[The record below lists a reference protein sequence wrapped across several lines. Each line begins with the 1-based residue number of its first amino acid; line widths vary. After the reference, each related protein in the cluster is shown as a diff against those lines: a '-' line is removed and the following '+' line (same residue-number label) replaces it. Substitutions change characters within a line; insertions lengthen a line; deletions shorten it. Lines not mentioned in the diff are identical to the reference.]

1 VQHDAERRRVAALQR
16 SFPAFWIAAA
26 ALLPEAGSLS
36 RGSDSLECAG
46 LTALYYGRV
55 YAPEKLHQIG
65 VVLQSVSLYGPGMR
79 EPSEFNLRKTLILGA
94 IVLGLIVWACLRRPA
109 TDGEHVRFGGE
120 TMGTYYIVKLPRCP
134 LRKAK
139 LVEAQSA
146 VEDVLAQVNRAMSTW
161 DPASEIS
168 RLNDQDDQSSV
179 AISAGFAEVLAC
191 ALELANASG
200 GAFDPTLGPL
210 IDLWGFGATDQRIR
224 APAQEAVDQA
234 LAQVGAQHL
243 QLDELAVTKTQAPL
257 RLNLSAVA
265 KGYGVDRVASAL
277 RDAGVSEYMV
287 DIGGEVVV
295 AGKNPQGLPWRLR
308 IEVPEYGA
316 MPGEG
321 AKFAEILVENCA
333 IAGSGDYRNYFED
346 DGRIYSHIIDPR
358 TGYPIT
364 NGVSGVTVIA
374 KRCMVADGLATCL
387 MVMDPAEGLA
397 LLKRYPG
404 AEALILQRT
413 ASGLQAHKSP
423 GFDAYVAAE

>member
-1 VQHDAERRRVAALQR
+1 M
-16 SFPAFWIAAA
+16 
-26 ALLPEAGSLS
+26 GS
-36 RGSDSLECAG
+36 C
-46 LTALYYGRV
+46 
-55 YAPEKLHQIG
+55 
-65 VVLQSVSLYGPGMR
+65 VSLYGPGMR
-79 EPSEFNLRKTLILGA
+79 EPSEFKLRKTLILGA
-94 IVLGLIVWACLRRPA
+94 IVFGLIVWACLRRPA

-134 LRKAK
+134 LRKAQ
-139 LVEAQSA
+139 LVEARF
-146 VEDVLAQVNRAMSTW
+146 VIEEVLAQVNRAMSTW
-161 DPASEIS
+161 DPGSEIS
-168 RLNDQDDQSSV
+168 RLNDRDDQSSF
-179 AISAGFAEVLAC
+179 AISPGFAEVLAC
-191 ALELANASG
+191 ALELADWSS

-210 IDLWGFGATDQRIR
+210 IDLWGFGATGQRIR
-224 APAQEAVDQA
+224 APAQEVIDQA

-243 QLDELAVTKTQAPL
+243 QLDELAVTKTQTPL

-265 KGYGVDRVASAL
+265 KGYGVDRVAAAL

-321 AKFAEILVENCA
+321 EKFAEILVENCA

-374 KRCMVADGLATCL
+374 KRCMIADGLATSL
-387 MVMDPAEGLA
+387 MVMDPTEGLA

-404 AEALILQRT
+404 SEALILQRT

-423 GFDAYVAAE
+423 GFDAHVATD